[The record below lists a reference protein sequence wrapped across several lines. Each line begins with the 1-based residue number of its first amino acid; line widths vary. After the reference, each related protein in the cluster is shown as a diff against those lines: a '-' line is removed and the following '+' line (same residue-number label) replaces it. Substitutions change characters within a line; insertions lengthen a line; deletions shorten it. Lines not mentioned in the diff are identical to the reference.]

1 MLDPKII
8 AQHYIIAALW
18 ADAPE
23 GTRPRAPRET
33 EEKALQLARDFLRAI
48 GPKCQE
54 YLKNNTEYSKHP
66 DCGGRAEAAIGHDLW
81 LTSQGHGTGFW
92 DRRALRE
99 DVREFLTGLAQRKE
113 FTLHPEFYRGWLY
126 LYG

>member
-8 AQHYIIAALW
+8 AKHYIIAALW

-48 GPKCQE
+48 GPKCQA
-54 YLKNNTEYSKHP
+54 YLESNTEYFKLP
-66 DCGGRAEAAIGHDLW
+66 GFCEIAEVAIGYDLW
-81 LTSQGHGTGFW
+81 LTSQGHGAGFW

-99 DVREFLTGLAQRKE
+99 DVREFLTGFAQRKE
-113 FTLHPEFYRGWLY
+113 FTMHPEFYRGWMY
-126 LYG
+126 LH

>member
-23 GTRPRAPRET
+23 GTNPRAPRET

-54 YLKNNTEYSKHP
+54 YLENSTEYFKHP

-81 LTSQGHGTGFW
+81 LTSQGHGVGFW
-92 DRRALRE
+92 DLRALRE

-113 FTLHPEFYRGWLY
+113 FTLRPEFYRGWMY
-126 LYG
+126 LH

>member
-8 AQHYIIAALW
+8 AQHYIIAAIW

-54 YLKNNTEYSKHP
+54 YLENNTEYFKLP
-66 DCGGRAEAAIGHDLW
+66 GFCEIAEPAIGHDLW

-92 DRRALRE
+92 DRSALRE
-99 DVREFLTGLAQRKE
+99 DVRDFLDALAQRKE
-113 FTLHPEFYRGWLY
+113 FSVYPEFYRGWMY
-126 LYG
+126 LH